1 MACDTAGLEFT
12 ELEEATVVIDCAEG
26 LAFTDV
32 YTLAEGVEVTVDLSP
47 NADLESSWS
56 TSF

>member
-1 MACDTAGLEFT
+1 MASDTAGLELT

-26 LAFTDV
+26 FAFTDV
-32 YTLAEGVEVTVDLSP
+32 YTLAEGVEATVDLSP

>member
-1 MACDTAGLEFT
+1 MASDTAGLELT
-12 ELEEATVVIDCAEG
+12 GLEEATVVIDCGEG
-26 LAFTDV
+26 LTFTDV
-32 YTLAEGVEVTVDLSP
+32 YTLAEGVEATVDLSL

>member
-1 MACDTAGLEFT
+1 MASDTAGLEFT
-12 ELEEATVVIDCAEG
+12 EIEEATVVIDCAG

-32 YTLAEGVEVTVDLSP
+32 YTLAEGVEATVDLSP

>member
-12 ELEEATVVIDCAEG
+12 ELEEATAVIDCAEG

>member
-1 MACDTAGLEFT
+1 MASDTAGLEFT

-32 YTLAEGVEVTVDLSP
+32 YTLAEGVGATVGLLS

>member
-12 ELEEATVVIDCAEG
+12 ELEEATVVIDGAEG

-32 YTLAEGVEVTVDLSP
+32 YTLAQGVEATVDLSP